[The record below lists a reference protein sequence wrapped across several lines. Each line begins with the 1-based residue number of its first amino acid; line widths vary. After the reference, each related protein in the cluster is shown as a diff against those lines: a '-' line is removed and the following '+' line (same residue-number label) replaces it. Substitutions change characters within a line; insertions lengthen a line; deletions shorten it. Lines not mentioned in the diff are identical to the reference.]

1 MKRKK
6 VVEKL
11 KECKGLVHSY
21 YHGLS
26 NAQTDKITADL
37 QTALD
42 FAIAAVKENKKL
54 KEENEVLKSDYRDES
69 LQILKDAKRNLY
81 FSDADKNEMLT
92 KQILCLKNENEALK
106 KKVRDLERDLEYGD
120 PDGWTM

>member
-6 VVEKL
+6 VVENL
-11 KECKGLVHSY
+11 ETCKNIVTSH

-26 NAQTDKITADL
+26 NAQIDKITADL

-42 FAIAAVKENKKL
+42 LAIAAVKENKKL
-54 KEENEVLKSDYRDES
+54 KEENEVLKNKVKS
-69 LQILKDAKRNLY
+69 LEY
-81 FSDADKNEMLT
+81 
-92 KQILCLKNENEALK
+92 
-106 KKVRDLERDLEYGD
+106 DLEYGD

>member
-11 KECKGLVHSY
+11 KECKGLVNSY
-21 YHGLS
+21 YHVLS

-54 KEENEVLKSDYRDES
+54 KEENEALKSKVKS
-69 LQILKDAKRNLY
+69 LEY
-81 FSDADKNEMLT
+81 
-92 KQILCLKNENEALK
+92 
-106 KKVRDLERDLEYGD
+106 DLEYGD

>member
-11 KECKGLVHSY
+11 KECKGLVNSY

-42 FAIAAVKENKKL
+42 LAIAAVKENKKL
-54 KEENEVLKSDYRDES
+54 KEENEALKSKVKS
-69 LQILKDAKRNLY
+69 LEY
-81 FSDADKNEMLT
+81 
-92 KQILCLKNENEALK
+92 
-106 KKVRDLERDLEYGD
+106 DLEYGD